1 MDLMVIGC
9 DGTYPSANGACS
21 GYLVRAG
28 EARIL
33 MDCGSGVMSK
43 LMSLMDPA
51 RLSAVIL
58 THWHNDHASDMLVL
72 RYYLQIHKR
81 KLDVYA
87 PLEQHPLMRLCEG
100 SEFILRDIRELTE
113 IDGIRIETLPVS
125 HPVAAYAV
133 RISYEE
139 KALVYTGDT
148 NRWESLVG
156 FCKEADALICDAT
169 FHTDEWHD
177 RLPHLTAAQAAEL
190 GKQAAVKRLILT
202 HFQPGS
208 DAQSLTREAQAVYHA
223 SEPAKPGIWLH
234 L

>member
-28 EARIL
+28 DARIL

-43 LMSLMDPA
+43 LMALMDPA

-81 KLDVYA
+81 KLAVYA

-100 SEFILRDIRELTE
+100 SEFILRDIR
-113 IDGIRIETLPVS
+113 
-125 HPVAAYAV
+125 
-133 RISYEE
+133 
-139 KALVYTGDT
+139 
-148 NRWESLVG
+148 
-156 FCKEADALICDAT
+156 
-169 FHTDEWHD
+169 
-177 RLPHLTAAQAAEL
+177 
-190 GKQAAVKRLILT
+190 
-202 HFQPGS
+202 
-208 DAQSLTREAQAVYHA
+208 
-223 SEPAKPGIWLH
+223 
-234 L
+234 

>member
-21 GYLVRAG
+21 GSLVREG

-43 LMSLMDPA
+43 LMALMDPA
-51 RLSAVIL
+51 KLSAVIL

-81 KLDVYA
+81 KLLVYA
-87 PLEQHPLMRLCEG
+87 PQEQHLLMQMCEG
-100 SEFILRDIRELTE
+100 SEFILRDIRDLAE
-113 IDGIRIETLPVS
+113 IDGIRIETQPVS
-125 HPVAAYAV
+125 HPVAAYAI
-133 RISYEE
+133 RLSHEG
-139 KALVYTGDT
+139 KTMVYTGDT
-148 NRWESLVG
+148 NRWEPLVE
-156 FCKEADALICDAT
+156 FCTEADALICDAT
-169 FHTDEWHD
+169 FHSDEWHE

-202 HFQPGS
+202 HVQPGS

>member
-1 MDLMVIGC
+1 MELMVIGC

-21 GYLVRAG
+21 GYLVKAG
-28 EARIL
+28 EARVL
-33 MDCGSGVMSK
+33 LDCGSGVMSK
-43 LMSLMDPA
+43 LMALMDPA
-51 RLSAVIL
+51 KLSVVIL

-87 PLEQHPLMRLCEG
+87 PLEKHPLMNMCEG
-100 SEFILRDIRELTE
+100 SEFILRDIKELSQ
-113 IDGIRIETLPVS
+113 IDGIRIEAQPVS

-133 RISYEE
+133 RLSHGG
-139 KALVYTGDT
+139 KTLVYTGDT
-148 NRWESLVG
+148 NRWEPLVG

-169 FHTDEWHD
+169 FHTDEWHEK
-177 RLPHLTAAQAAEL
+177 LPHLTAAQAAEL
-190 GKQAAVKRLILT
+190 GKQAAVKRLLLT

-208 DAQSLTREAQAVYHA
+208 DAQSLTREAQAVYPA
-223 SEPAKPGIWLH
+223 SGPAKPGVWLS